1 VSLLES
7 LTGVLASPLAA
18 HARFPDLQHR
28 MRAVG
33 FDALVLT
40 QPGACVFAAG
50 HDRVGV
56 LNGSAGTP
64 LVVLTSRGDP
74 HVLTSNPDGAL
85 HLDEAAV
92 HALSWNMTALYDDIE
107 RWIAGYRRPDGSATI
122 GVDVASPR
130 TLEALAELPNVVIA
144 DASALLAEA
153 MLVKT
158 DAERAAL
165 AGVCALA
172 HRAVKPA
179 QANDFRGVT
188 DILGGAFPIA
198 PWHLAADRV
207 SIAISHDGFAGEARV
222 GPGDAVV
229 LRAALDC
236 LVDGISA
243 AALAASLPAGVEVV
257 GIGRGFELPIIHAG
271 IASPVSLVLRTGAV
285 LVVRHHHAA
294 VTACMTAN
302 GYELVSPAPEEVV
315 IDVSY

>member
-1 VSLLES
+1 MSLLES

-18 HARFPDLQHR
+18 HARFPDLQLR
-28 MRAVG
+28 MRAAG
-33 FDALVLT
+33 FDALVLNSRR
-40 QPGACVFAAG
+40 PACACVFAAG

-92 HALSWNMTALYDDIE
+92 HALSWNMTELYGDIE

-165 AGVCALA
+165 AERVCACPP
-172 HRAVKPA
+172 R
-179 QANDFRGVT
+179 
-188 DILGGAFPIA
+188 
-198 PWHLAADRV
+198 
-207 SIAISHDGFAGEARV
+207 GEARAGERFQGRHRYSGRRV
-222 GPGDAVV
+222 PD
-229 LRAALDC
+229 R
-236 LVDGISA
+236 
-243 AALAASLPAGVEVV
+243 ALASDSRPRLDRDLA
-257 GIGRGFELPIIHAG
+257 
-271 IASPVSLVLRTGAV
+271 
-285 LVVRHHHAA
+285 
-294 VTACMTAN
+294 
-302 GYELVSPAPEEVV
+302 
-315 IDVSY
+315 